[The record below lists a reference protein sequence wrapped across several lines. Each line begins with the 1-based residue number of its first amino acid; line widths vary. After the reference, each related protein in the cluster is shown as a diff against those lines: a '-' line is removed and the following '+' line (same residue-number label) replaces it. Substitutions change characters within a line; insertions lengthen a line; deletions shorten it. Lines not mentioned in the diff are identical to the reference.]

1 MKGCLSILQQS
12 VKSAVFSCT
21 CPGLQGLRIT
31 DEWYLRAHHWQN
43 SNVAFVV
50 GAMGAQ
56 LIPQPIL
63 NLHNCAISFIVLPNL
78 DDSTICDLFKL
89 VNMGIKGIKCIQI
102 WLEHTRARNQGP
114 SKPIATTSAA
124 KMPETLGAGRT
135 PRAVIMRI
143 FLSSRKMRRQT
154 PCKSSQWDPMGCLL
168 LWGYHTRIYSLKP
181 ISWICWKLRTN
192 HWGWMRWGLCL
203 ALQVVPP
210 RCDHISLASCNL
222 SRTAEAKLAVK
233 LLPLRKAMEFLVEGD
248 ELPLKG
254 VKRPITNST
263 TRPSGH
269 PLKTCLVTC
278 TFPYP
283 TV

>member
-63 NLHNCAISFIVLPNL
+63 NLHTCAISFIVLPNL

-114 SKPIATTSAA
+114 SKPIATTSAQKCPKPLVPGERLEPSSWGSFCHRA
-124 KMPETLGAGRT
+124 K
-135 PRAVIMRI
+135 
-143 FLSSRKMRRQT
+143 
-154 PCKSSQWDPMGCLL
+154 C
-168 LWGYHTRIYSLKP
+168 
-181 ISWICWKLRTN
+181 
-192 HWGWMRWGLCL
+192 
-203 ALQVVPP
+203 
-210 RCDHISLASCNL
+210 
-222 SRTAEAKLAVK
+222 
-233 LLPLRKAMEFLVEGD
+233 
-248 ELPLKG
+248 G
-254 VKRPITNST
+254 VKRHASHPNGIQWDACCCEVIILAETDQLDMLKAKDKSLRLDEM
-263 TRPSGH
+263 RPLPRSSSGATKMWPH
-269 PLKTCLVTC
+269 FIGIMQFESKSWSKTGS
-278 TFPYP
+278 
-283 TV
+283 

>member
-1 MKGCLSILQQS
+1 MP
-12 VKSAVFSCT
+12 VYSAAVSEICCVFVHMPWLART
-21 CPGLQGLRIT
+21 KN
-31 DEWYLRAHHWQN
+31 HWRMVSERLIIDKTQTWPLWWEPWVHN
-43 SNVAFVV
+43 SY
-50 GAMGAQ
+50 
-56 LIPQPIL
+56 PQPIL

-192 HWGWMRWGLCL
+192 HWGWMRLRPASLFKWCH
-203 ALQVVPP
+203 QDVTTWNV
-210 RCDHISLASCNL
+210 LASCNL
-222 SRTAEAKLAVK
+222 SRKAEAKLAVK
-233 LLPLRKAMEFLVEGD
+233 LLPLRNTMGFLVEGD

-269 PLKTCLVTC
+269 PLKNVL
-278 TFPYP
+278 
-283 TV
+283 

>member
-114 SKPIATTSAA
+114 SKPIATTSAQKCPKPLVPGERLEPSSWGSFCHRA
-124 KMPETLGAGRT
+124 KCGVKRHASHPNG
-135 PRAVIMRI
+135 I
-143 FLSSRKMRRQT
+143 
-154 PCKSSQWDPMGCLL
+154 QWDACCCEVIILAFRSA
-168 LWGYHTRIYSLKP
+168 GYALSTGSQITEAGWDWAFASLFK
-181 ISWICWKLRTN
+181 WCHQDVTTWN
-192 HWGWMRWGLCL
+192 
-203 ALQVVPP
+203 V
-210 RCDHISLASCNL
+210 LASCNL
-222 SRTAEAKLAVK
+222 SRKAEAKLAVK